1 MRTRIRGSSVSTRSS
16 DIIAKRTR
24 RVTLFEMLKQ
34 RESDSAVE
42 YVPLRFCHHYLEQLR
57 DGDNGDQLKL
67 VLEDDRDQPVLSL
80 SLGYLKILKCDLTYL
95 KKMYRFDLEEFER
108 IGRESQGQD
117 RRPTRPRLI
126 FKP

>member
-1 MRTRIRGSSVSTRSS
+1 MRTRTRESSVSTRSS

-24 RVTLFEMLKQ
+24 WVTLFDMLKQ
-34 RESDSAVE
+34 RESESAVE

-57 DGDNGDQLKL
+57 DRENADQIQIRFADVRKQSEL
-67 VLEDDRDQPVLSL
+67 RLSL
-80 SLGYLKILKCDLTYL
+80 RYLKILKCDLTYL

-108 IGRESQGQD
+108 IRREGQGQD
-117 RRPTRPRLI
+117 RRPTRPQLI